1 MTSQRCL
8 APEHGAIVL
17 AAGASTRLG
26 QPKQLIDVD
35 GEPLLRRAAQWA
47 IATRPCDAVVVLGHD
62 ADLIG
67 TALDG
72 IDVRT
77 LRIADAATGMAA
89 SLRAGIEALDAR
101 CAGALIVLT
110 DQLALSG
117 AHLDA
122 LCATWR
128 ADPTRAVASA
138 YAGVVGVPAV
148 LPRAWFADIVALRGD
163 VGARAL
169 LRTRRNEVIGV
180 PAPELA
186 WDVDTAE
193 DLPSSY

>member
-1 MTSQRCL
+1 MTRQRCPTP
-8 APEHGAIVL
+8 AHGAIVL

-26 QPKQLIDVD
+26 RPKQLIDID
-35 GEPLLRRAAQWA
+35 GEPLLRRVTRCAL
-47 IATRPCDAVVVLGHD
+47 ATRPCDAVVVLGHD

-67 TALDG
+67 AALDG

-77 LRIADAATGMAA
+77 LHIGDAATGMAA

-101 CAGALIVLT
+101 CGGALIVLT
-110 DQLALSG
+110 DQPALSG
-117 AHLDA
+117 THLDA

-128 ADPTRAVASA
+128 GDPTRAVASA

-169 LRTRRNEVIGV
+169 LRTRRSEVIGV
-180 PAPELA
+180 SAPELA
-186 WDVDTAE
+186 WDVDAAE